1 MVKLPNIFHRK
12 KDDGLDDEHLRN
24 MALSE
29 QQTPLPEEQLYSL
42 GANYYNIID
51 PEVLEILKDKDK
63 KYLEPFII
71 ACSHLNRLTRIGK
84 TEASLAELDYEFLI
98 QITKL
103 NMPEDTY
110 ENEAWGILEAL
121 KLFTRSIINDAFN
134 GHKARMI
141 SELRRVVRAELSKGE
156 K

>member
-1 MVKLPNIFHRK
+1 MVKLPKIFGKK
-12 KDDGLDDEHLRN
+12 KDDETEEHLRDLI
-24 MALSE
+24 LSE
-29 QQTPLPEEQLYSL
+29 QQTPLPEEQLQSL
-42 GANYYNIID
+42 GANYYNIVD
-51 PEVLEILKDKDK
+51 PEVLEILKNK

-98 QITKL
+98 QIIKL

-110 ENEAWGILEAL
+110 ENEAWGLLEAL

-134 GHKARMI
+134 GHKARII
-141 SELRRVVRAELSKGE
+141 SETRRLIRAEISKGE